1 MSSLRRR
8 NGGPARGSDTT
19 KPGVS
24 STGQSLLKG
33 NRDARN
39 IQKLD
44 LTFGPRLNLITGD
57 NGLGKSFLLDLIW
70 YAMTRQ
76 WPSEANP
83 QLANS
88 SVTRPSSPSQKA
100 VLKAEIHGV
109 QKSACVEVAFFV
121 VYDRWILKQG
131 DLASPGLV
139 LYLTAD
145 GSFAVWDSERNRKS
159 REKEAPPPAFVMTFK
174 EVFNGLAG
182 EGDARLCNGLIVD
195 WAAWSDSRTYG
206 FLAEQLSDGNQV
218 SLVHREDIRTK

>member
-1 MSSLRRR
+1 M
-8 NGGPARGSDTT
+8 
-19 KPGVS
+19 
-24 STGQSLLKG
+24 
-33 NRDARN
+33 
-39 IQKLD
+39 
-44 LTFGPRLNLITGD
+44 
-57 NGLGKSFLLDLIW
+57 LDLIW

-100 VLKAEIHGV
+100 VLKAEIQGV
-109 QKSACVEVAFFV
+109 QKSVCVEAAFSV
-121 VYDRWILKQG
+121 DYDRWILKQG

-139 LYLTAD
+139 LYLMAD

>member
-1 MSSLRRR
+1 MIKNLNAS
-8 NGGPARGSDTT
+8 NVGP
-19 KPGVS
+19 
-24 STGQSLLKG
+24 L
-33 NRDARN
+33 
-39 IQKLD
+39 QKLD

-100 VLKAEIHGV
+100 VLKAEIQGV
-109 QKSACVEVAFFV
+109 QKSACVEAAFSV
-121 VYDRWILKQG
+121 DYDRWILKQG

-139 LYLTAD
+139 LYLMAD

>member
-1 MSSLRRR
+1 MNAS
-8 NGGPARGSDTT
+8 NVGP
-19 KPGVS
+19 
-24 STGQSLLKG
+24 L
-33 NRDARN
+33 
-39 IQKLD
+39 QKLD

-100 VLKAEIHGV
+100 VLKAEIQGV
-109 QKSACVEVAFFV
+109 QKSACVEAAFSV
-121 VYDRWILKQG
+121 
-131 DLASPGLV
+131 PGLV
-139 LYLTAD
+139 LYLMAD